1 MRVVAGDARGRGQT
15 LVYQGAAVL
24 LVAFVS
30 WLLISDV
37 LGRPRARA
45 GAPDGELMAAQ
56 DPTKPST
63 GGAPVARDPSSVNGA
78 ATMVAGSSSPRHME
92 PRRKAIQRPGVVPP
106 EELTDKLPPGVD
118 PSKVTAK
125 EYIEYLHAAG
135 IDEGIGAFPPPGTK
149 PPLEGNAVP
158 PDFELPEGYVRHN
171 QVTDDGQDIETI
183 LMYSPDYEFFDE
195 NGNLIPIPEDRVV
208 PADRIPKGMPV
219 RPVQIP
225 EPLEGSGLGR

>member
-1 MRVVAGDARGRGQT
+1 MIA
-15 LVYQGAAVL
+15 GAA
-24 LVAFVS
+24 
-30 WLLISDV
+30 
-37 LGRPRARA
+37 
-45 GAPDGELMAAQ
+45 
-56 DPTKPST
+56 PS
-63 GGAPVARDPSSVNGA
+63 
-78 ATMVAGSSSPRHME
+78 RHIE

-118 PSKVTAK
+118 PNKVTAK

-195 NGNLIPIPEDRVV
+195 NGNPIPIPEDRVV

-219 RPVQIP
+219 RPVEIP